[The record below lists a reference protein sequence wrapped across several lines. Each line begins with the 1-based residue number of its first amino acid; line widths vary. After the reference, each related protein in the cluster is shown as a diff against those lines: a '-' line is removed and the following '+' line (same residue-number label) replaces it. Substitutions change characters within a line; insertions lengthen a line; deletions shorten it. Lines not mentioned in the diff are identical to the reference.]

1 MKLLF
6 INALVIEQNGNKVI
20 KQNKAFLLYV
30 SLNTAKLN

>member
-20 KQNKAFLLYV
+20 KQNKAFFVVCLTEH
-30 SLNTAKLN
+30 SKT